1 MTGLEFFRSLF
12 SLSFF
17 RAPLRKFRSPAGHA
31 IIRAMP
37 RKKKHSG
44 SKIPQRSRES
54 ESGARFP
61 FLAGALAEIG
71 RNFYRRGWVLG
82 TSGNF
87 SAVVCERPLRLAI
100 TPTGLDKGVLD
111 AAQFLEIDEQA
122 RVLRGKGL
130 PSAETALHLAIVRV
144 RAAGAVLHTHSP
156 WSTLLSDVFF
166 SDGAVTIEGF
176 EMLKGLSGIHTH
188 EHREIV
194 PILENSQ
201 DIAQLAEQV
210 QALLKREP
218 AIHAF
223 LLRRHGLY
231 TWGQDLVEAKRHVEI
246 LEFLLEMIG
255 RSRTGV

>member
-1 MTGLEFFRSLF
+1 
-12 SLSFF
+12 
-17 RAPLRKFRSPAGHA
+17 
-31 IIRAMP
+31 MP
-37 RKKKHSG
+37 RKKKDSE
-44 SKIPQRSRES
+44 SKIPQRSKGS

-71 RNFYRRGWVLG
+71 RNFYQRGWVLG

-87 SAVVCERPLRLAI
+87 SAVVSEKPLRLAI
-100 TPTGLDKGVLD
+100 TPTGLDKGALD
-111 AAQFLEIDEQA
+111 AAQFLEIDEKA

-130 PSAETALHLAIVRV
+130 PSAETGLHLAIVRV
-144 RAAGAVLHTHSP
+144 RGAGAVLHTHSP

-166 SDGAVTIEGF
+166 PDGAVTIEGF
-176 EMLKGLSGIHTH
+176 EMLKGLSEIHTH

-231 TWGQDLVEAKRHVEI
+231 TWGQDLAEAKRHVEI